1 VTGPPQPRNFRAAS
15 QEKRKRSKGNAMDKK
30 MHDKGL
36 EVRKAVLGEAY
47 VNNALKTVDDFNRPF
62 QEMLNEYCWGTV
74 WGREELP
81 RKTRSMLNIAM
92 IAILNRQHE
101 FRAHL
106 KGALTNGVSRD
117 EIREILM
124 QVAIYG
130 GMPAAVDSFRIAR
143 EVFAEID
150 GKA

>member
-1 VTGPPQPRNFRAAS
+1 
-15 QEKRKRSKGNAMDKK
+15 MDKN

-47 VNNALKTVDDFNRPF
+47 VNNALKNVDDFNRPF

-106 KGALTNGVSRD
+106 KGALTNGVSRE

-150 GKA
+150 GKG

>member
-1 VTGPPQPRNFRAAS
+1 
-15 QEKRKRSKGNAMDKK
+15 MDKTTY
-30 MHDKGL
+30 DKGL
-36 EVRKAVLGEAY
+36 EIRKAVMGEAF
-47 VNNALKTVDDFNRPF
+47 VTNALKNVDDFNKPF
-62 QEMLNEYCWGTV
+62 QELVTEYCWGAI

-81 RKTRSMLNIAM
+81 RKTRSMLNLAM
-92 IAILNRQHE
+92 LSILNRPNE
-101 FRAHL
+101 LRAHL
-106 KGALTNGVSRD
+106 RGALTNGVTRE

-150 GKA
+150 KA